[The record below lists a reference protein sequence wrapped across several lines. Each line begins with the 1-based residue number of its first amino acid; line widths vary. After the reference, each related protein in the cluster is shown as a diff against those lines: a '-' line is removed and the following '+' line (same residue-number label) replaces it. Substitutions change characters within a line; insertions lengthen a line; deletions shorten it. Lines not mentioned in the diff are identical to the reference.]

1 MSKGSNRAVC
11 LSPEPPNV
19 KSMACSLLCDLR
31 MAIVEPYSRLL
42 GLYLR
47 IGLADV
53 PAPNTDSKRIL
64 YGDKKNAGCA
74 VGKSQLQFPTL
85 QKDFAHIARFK
96 WSIKQDQT
104 GSAHSTVLS
113 SGVCI
118 PFFHGL
124 FDELCREAIRPP
136 SPEHRVVLPRH
147 LSSTSRTPAFHCGL
161 RHRHLVGNK
170 GVEKDL
176 QFPKKL
182 YDKCT
187 TILGTSLSSF
197 VFVHVMI

>member
-1 MSKGSNRAVC
+1 MSKGSNRVVC

-42 GLYLR
+42 GLYVR

-53 PAPNTDSKRIL
+53 PAPNTDTKRIP
-64 YGDKKNAGCA
+64 YGDQKKCGLHSWQILCC
-74 VGKSQLQFPTL
+74 SQ
-85 QKDFAHIARFK
+85 HYIARFK

-104 GSAHSTVLS
+104 GSAHSTVLP

-124 FDELCREAIRPP
+124 FDELCRGAIRPP

-170 GVEKDL
+170 GLDKDL